1 MRSLLLVLPFVLMTV
16 VCWGSYGPVLHE
28 GQHLMGADHKP
39 SSLRP
44 SNSANTVSKSMGADH
59 KPSSLRPFICVGIAY
74 FLVAVVVPVVWLR
87 LRGESGRWTTTGT
100 IWSFGSGIAGAVGAL
115 GIILAFKSGGRPVY
129 VMPLVFG
136 LAPVVNTL
144 ITMKLTH
151 TYRRVNAIFITAIA
165 VTAVGAAGVLFFKP
179 GKGGASIGDL
189 GDTQF
194 AMMLLSIATTAVC
207 WGAYGPVLHKGQ
219 AKMEGSRL
227 RPFLCVGL
235 AYFLVAVAAPLA
247 MMPYFDEPG
256 GWRVDGSLVSL
267 AAGAAG
273 ALGALGVIMAFNFG
287 GRPIYVMPLIFGG
300 APVVNTI
307 TTLTKAGTFG
317 DVGPLFFLSLLM
329 VIVGSTGVL
338 VFSPKP
344 GKK

>member
-1 MRSLLLVLPFVLMTV
+1 MRSLFQVLPFVLMTIV
-16 VCWGSYGPVLHE
+16 FWGIYGPVLHE
-28 GQHLMGADHKP
+28 GQHLMGADHE
-39 SSLRP
+39 
-44 SNSANTVSKSMGADH
+44 
-59 KPSSLRPFICVGIAY
+59 PSSLRPFICVGIAY

-87 LRGESGRWTTTGT
+87 IRGESGRWTTTGT
-100 IWSFGSGIAGAVGAL
+100 IWSFVAGIAGAVGAL

-144 ITMKLTH
+144 ITMKMTH
-151 TYRRVNAIFITAIA
+151 TYRRVSAIFIAATA
-165 VTAVGAAGVLFFKP
+165 VTAIGAAGVLFFKP
-179 GKGGASIGDL
+179 GKGGATIGDL
-189 GDTQF
+189 GDMLF
-194 AMMLLSIATTAVC
+194 AMILISIAITALC

-256 GWRVDGSLVSL
+256 SWHIGGSLVSL

-300 APVVNTI
+300 APVINTAA
-307 TTLTKAGTFG
+307 TLTKSGTF
-317 DVGPLFFLSLLM
+317 DEVGGLFFLSLLM

-344 GKK
+344 VKKE